1 MQRPERYDK
10 PLQRS
15 LCCIAR
21 GASAKWILAMMV
33 GTLHIVLLG
42 VEMQLI
48 GKPLK
53 NGYDMIRYDT
63 RNEVRLNR
71 DGTHSSRERTL
82 PYFGACPVAC
92 FARLSR
98 RDRCGRSTVGRTCL
112 CLWTMTRVWPSKT
125 ASFSVN

>member
-1 MQRPERYDK
+1 
-10 PLQRS
+10 
-15 LCCIAR
+15 
-21 GASAKWILAMMV
+21 MMV

-71 DGTHSSRERTL
+71 DDTHSSRERTL
-82 PYFGACPVAC
+82 PYFGPCPVAC
-92 FARLSR
+92 FLHASHAATVVGARQWE
-98 RDRCGRSTVGRTCL
+98 GRVCVYGQ
-112 CLWTMTRVWPSKT
+112 
-125 ASFSVN
+125 